1 MAKTTMSLHYSK
13 TQLKNGLRIIT
24 APKHDTN
31 AVAVLILAKVGSRY
45 ETEAQAG
52 LSHFLE
58 HMFFKG
64 TKKRPSYLHVSKELD
79 GLGAN
84 FNAFTSEE
92 YTGFYVQTS
101 GDHFDQALDVLA
113 DMLLNGTMPEAEVI
127 KERGVITE
135 ELNMYLDMPQSHV
148 ADLAKRTLFGQNPLG
163 RPIIGY
169 RKTIE
174 TTTRESL
181 INYKHSFYQ
190 PPAMLVAVAGSG
202 KPEHWRKMVE
212 GYFGKLRT
220 ASRPGY
226 ERFSGSGTGGTVMLG
241 SKKTDQAHF
250 VLSLPSLA
258 RSDSRRYTLRVL
270 NNALGGMMSSRL
282 FTEIREKRGLAYYVG
297 SGSEEYEETGAFFIR
312 AGVPTTKI
320 EEAITV
326 VCKELKKITETKL
339 RAEELTRAK
348 ENIKGRTYLEL
359 EDSFAVANFLAEQ
372 ELFLNTIDQ
381 PEAMIAKVEA
391 VTASDIIELA
401 RELVRPELLRLAVV
415 GPYEDEEPF
424 KKIFN

>member
-1 MAKTTMSLHYSK
+1 MSLHYSK

-31 AVAVLILAKVGSRY
+31 AVAVLILVKVGSRY

-64 TKKRPSYLHVSKELD
+64 TRKRPTYLHVSKELD

-113 DMLLNGTMPEAEVI
+113 DMLLNGTLPEAEVL
-127 KERGVITE
+127 KERDVITE

-169 RKTIE
+169 RETI
-174 TTTRESL
+174 TATTREEL
-181 INYKHSFYQ
+181 INYKETFYQ

-202 KPEHWRKMVE
+202 KPEHWRAMVE
-212 GYFGKLRT
+212 GYFGKLPT
-220 ASRPGY
+220 ATSPGY
-226 ERFSGSGTGGTVMLG
+226 EQFRSGQAPRTIIGN
-241 SKKTDQAHF
+241 KKTDQAHF
-250 VLSLPSLA
+250 VLGLPSLA

-297 SGSEEYEETGAFFIR
+297 SGSDEYEETGAFFIR
-312 AGVPTTKI
+312 AGVPTTKV
-320 EEAITV
+320 EEAIKIAR
-326 VCKELKKITETKL
+326 KELEKITKTKL
-339 RAEELTRAK
+339 RSEELSRAK

-359 EDSFAVANFLAEQ
+359 EDSFAVASFLAEQ
-372 ELFLNTIDQ
+372 ELFLDTIEQ
-381 PEAMIAKVEA
+381 PEELIARIEA
-391 VTASDIIELA
+391 VTASDIIKLA
-401 RELVRPELLRLAVV
+401 RELISPELLRLAVV
-415 GPYEDEEPF
+415 GPYEDKTPF
-424 KKIFN
+424 EKLLYP

>member
-1 MAKTTMSLHYSK
+1 MSLHYSK

-31 AVAVLILAKVGSRY
+31 AVAVLILVKVGSRY
-45 ETEAQAG
+45 ETESQAG

-113 DMLLNGTMPEAEVI
+113 DMLLNGTLPEAEVI

-169 RKTIE
+169 RETIAATNREDLMSYKKT
-174 TTTRESL
+174 
-181 INYKHSFYQ
+181 FYR
-190 PPAMLVAVAGSG
+190 PPAMLVAVSGAG
-202 KPEHWRKMVE
+202 KPSHWRRAVE
-212 GYFGKLRT
+212 AYFGKLT
-220 ASRPGY
+220 TGTRPGY
-226 ERFSGSGTGGTVMLG
+226 ERFNNIETARTVILG
-241 SKKTDQAHF
+241 NKKTDQAHF
-250 VLSLPSLA
+250 VLSLPSLP
-258 RSDSRRYTLRVL
+258 RSDPRRYTLRVL

-297 SGSEEYEETGAFFIR
+297 SGSDEFEETGAFFIR
-312 AGVPTTKI
+312 AGVPTAKV
-320 EEAITV
+320 EEAIKV
-326 VCKELKKITETKL
+326 AREELEKITKTKL
-339 RAEELTRAK
+339 GAEELSRAK

-359 EDSFAVANFLAEQ
+359 EDSFAVASFLAEQ
-372 ELFLNTIDQ
+372 ELFLDAIEQ
-381 PEAMIAKVEA
+381 PEELIAKVEA

-401 RELVRPELLRLAVV
+401 RELVKPQLLRLAVI
-415 GPYEDEEPF
+415 GPYEDETPF
-424 KKIFN
+424 QKILNS

>member
-1 MAKTTMSLHYSK
+1 MPLHFSK

-31 AVAVLILAKVGSRY
+31 AVAVLILVKVGSRY
-45 ETEAQAG
+45 ETEKQAG

-64 TKKRPSYLHVSKELD
+64 TKKRPTYLHVSKELD

-113 DMLLNGTMPEAEVI
+113 DMLLNGTIPEAEVI

-169 RKTIE
+169 RETIA
-174 TTTRESL
+174 TTTREHL
-181 INYKHSFYQ
+181 INYKQSFYQ
-190 PPAMLVAVAGSG
+190 PPAMLVAVAGAG
-202 KPEHWRKMVE
+202 KPEHWRGMVE
-212 GYFGKLRT
+212 DHFGRLN
-220 ASRPGY
+220 ASSRPGY
-226 ERFSGSGTGGTVMLG
+226 ERFKASQPARNVIVEN
-241 SKKTDQAHF
+241 KKTDQAHF
-250 VLSLPSLA
+250 VLSLPSLK
-258 RSDSRRYTLRVL
+258 RSDPRRFTLRVL

-297 SGSEEYEETGAFFIR
+297 SGSDEFEETGAFFIR
-312 AGVPTTKI
+312 AGVPTAKI
-320 EEAITV
+320 KEAITV
-326 VCKELKKITETKL
+326 ACDELNKIKKTKL
-339 RAEELTRAK
+339 QAEELSRAK

-372 ELFLNTIDQ
+372 ELFLDTIEQ

-391 VTASDIIELA
+391 VTDHDIIELA
-401 RELVRPELLRLAVV
+401 RELVAPELLRLAIV
-415 GPYEDEEPF
+415 GPYSDETKF
-424 KKIFN
+424 KKLLV

>member
-1 MAKTTMSLHYSK
+1 MPVHFSK

-31 AVAVLILAKVGSRY
+31 AVAVLILVKVGSRY
-45 ETEAQAG
+45 ETEVQAG

-113 DMLLNGTMPEAEVI
+113 DMLLNGTLPEAEVI

-169 RKTIE
+169 RETIAA
-174 TTTRESL
+174 TTRDELS
-181 INYKHSFYQ
+181 NYKETFYR
-190 PPAMLVAVAGSG
+190 PGAMLVAVAGAG
-202 KPEHWRKMVE
+202 KPNDWRAKVA
-212 GYFGKLRT
+212 GYFGKL
-220 ASRPGY
+220 AMADRPGY
-226 ERFSGSGTGGTVMLG
+226 ERFIGSSAAAVVIGN
-241 SKKTDQAHF
+241 KKTDQAHF
-250 VLSLPSLA
+250 VLGLPSLQ
-258 RSDSRRYTLRVL
+258 RSDPRRYTLRVL

-297 SGSEEYEETGAFFIR
+297 SGSDEYEETGAFFIR
-312 AGVPTTKI
+312 AGVPTAKV
-320 EEAITV
+320 EEAIKV
-326 VCKELKKITETKL
+326 AADELIKIKTTKL
-339 RAEELTRAK
+339 GAEELSRAK

-359 EDSFAVANFLAEQ
+359 EDSFAVASFLAEQ
-372 ELFLNTIDQ
+372 ELFLNTIEQ
-381 PEAMIAKVEA
+381 PEQLIAKVEA

-401 RELVRPELLRLAVV
+401 RELVKPELLRLAVV
-415 GPYEDEEPF
+415 GPYEDKTKFE
-424 KKIFN
+424 KILNP